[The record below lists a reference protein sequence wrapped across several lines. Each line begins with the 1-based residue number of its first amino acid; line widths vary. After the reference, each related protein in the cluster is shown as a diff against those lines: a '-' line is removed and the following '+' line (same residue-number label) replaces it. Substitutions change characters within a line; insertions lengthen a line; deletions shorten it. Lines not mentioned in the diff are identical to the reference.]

1 MLSSSCVITLTL
13 SLVMAEV
20 AVDLKWDEHDCYDKI
35 MTVMIK
41 MTKMVKCDNM
51 FDDTDNIVVNKMVMM
66 L

>member
-1 MLSSSCVITLTL
+1 
-13 SLVMAEV
+13 MAEV

-51 FDDTDNIVVNKMVMM
+51 YDDTDNIVVNKMVMM